1 MALVISDRIKET
13 TNTVGTQTYQLEGA
27 VTGFETFAA
36 NLSDGDTTY
45 YAVTDNTNFEVGL
58 GTINEGTSQ
67 TINYTVTVANVGGI
81 NVFVLN
87 GVNNPVITF
96 VKGFTYVFDV
106 SDNTNGSHPLRFRTS
121 ADASYTDGVSVSGT
135 QGQAGAT
142 VTIVVASDAP
152 STLKYYCTIHGNA
165 MGNTINV
172 ISAVATLARTTILA
186 SSNSNNAV
194 SFGTG
199 AKTIFC
205 TLPAG
210 KAVIKDASNNI
221 NGTFVGNI
229 TGNVTG
235 NASGTAATVTGA
247 AQSNITSVGTLTG
260 LTIDGDATFTG
271 ANGNIVFD
279 KSDDALEFA
288 DNVKAVFGDSGTS
301 DFFIQFTGTQSQIAG
316 VKVRALT
323 NDFRVKNP
331 ANNETMISALQDG
344 AVELYHDNVK
354 KGETTSDGATV
365 TGNATISSTADGGP
379 ILNLISDDPSD
390 VADFNTEGIIKFFA
404 ENDASQSV
412 EYANIEMV
420 TRDVSDGSED
430 GRIEI
435 NINEN
440 GTVTRSFI
448 LDHDNLYLA
457 NAQPLRWLNFTSTHD
472 YILKPTTINGE
483 RTVLLPDASG
493 TVLTTGNSDSPT
505 TTTSSSDADFVLI
518 DDGGTM
524 KKITPTN
531 LGITAGAA
539 SLDDAT
545 ALAIA
550 LG

>member
-1 MALVISDRIKET
+1 MATKIK
-13 TNTVGTQTYQLEGA
+13 
-27 VTGFETFAA
+27 
-36 NLSDGDTTY
+36 
-45 YAVTDNTNFEVGL
+45 
-58 GTINEGTSQ
+58 
-67 TINYTVTVANVGGI
+67 
-81 NVFVLN
+81 
-87 GVNNPVITF
+87 
-96 VKGFTYVFDV
+96 
-106 SDNTNGSHPLRFRTS
+106 PLRKFT
-121 ADASYTDGVSVSGT
+121 TGT
-135 QGQAGAT
+135 
-142 VTIVVASDAP
+142 P
-152 STLKYYCTIHGNA
+152 STSDMEAGEIA
-165 MGNTINV
+165 VNTADKKV
-172 ISAVATLARTTILA
+172 FMR
-186 SSNSNNAV
+186 
-194 SFGTG
+194 
-199 AKTIFC
+199 
-205 TLPAG
+205 
-210 KAVIKDASNNI
+210 DDSNNI
-221 NGTFVGNI
+221 VEVGAASSLSLPI
-229 TGNVTG
+229 TG
-235 NASGTAATVTGA
+235 
-247 AQSNITSVGTLTG
+247 GTLTG
-260 LTIDGDATFTG
+260 DLS
-271 ANGNIVFD
+271 V
-279 KSDDALEFA
+279 
-288 DNVKAVFGDSGTS
+288 
-301 DFFIQFTGTQSQIAG
+301 
-316 VKVRALT
+316 
-323 NDFRVKNP
+323 
-331 ANNETMISALQDG
+331 
-344 AVELYHDNVK
+344 
-354 KGETTSDGATV
+354 
-365 TGNATISSTADGGP
+365 SSTADGGP
-379 ILNLISDDPSD
+379 NINLVSNDPSD

-505 TTTSSSDADFVLI
+505 TTTSSSDADFVLV